1 MDIDRIWA
9 NENQL
14 HALTGLTIIEAQ
26 DLLSAF
32 QEALTQQES
41 DKTGAGGRP
50 PKLNMKGAFVML
62 MMFFR
67 HYITLE
73 AVGALFDLDNSNVK
87 RRIDQAQKT
96 LRLILKKKNFSH
108 LIVANQK
115 RLSRKPLNSSEKS
128 ILTALNSLSADQ
140 KKM

>member
-14 HALTGLTIIEAQ
+14 HALTGLTTVEAQ
-26 DLLSAF
+26 DLLFAF

-41 DKTGAGGRP
+41 DKRSAGGRP
-50 PKLNMKGAFVML
+50 PKLNMKSAFVML

-73 AVGALFDLDNSNVK
+73 AVGALFDLDDSNVK

-115 RLSRKPLNSSEKS
+115 RLSRKPLNSREKS

-140 KKM
+140 KEM